1 MEKKKLGLSNKSQL
15 ELSKTVEG
23 GTVKQSFSHG
33 RVKSVAVEVKKVRTF
48 KKSDINSNE
57 SVKTEQIEQ
66 TEQTN
71 KKNIAVEEELN
82 RLKETEKTSSKISE
96 TKEDRLKKI
105 KEAAHSG
112 RIERESNFSSTDER
126 KFKNTNVYEKKKGA
140 EIKNVAEK
148 SSVDKLPI
156 QKENI
161 NIVNKDNVKEKTDEE
176 KSKKQNTKK
185 NRADLKKQLS
195 LGKSN
200 LRRQTGKITVQQAY
214 DDEERQR
221 SLASIRRAREKEK
234 KSLEIKSVTEGG
246 SKPIIRDVVVPEF
259 ITVQELANRM
269 AARVAEVV
277 KVLINNDIAATATQT
292 IDADTAELVVMEF
305 GHKPK
310 RISESDIEIGL
321 NTSKEEKSDAEPRPP
336 IVTVMGHVDH
346 GKTTLL
352 DALRN
357 TDVVSKEQGGITQHI
372 GAYQISKSESSK
384 ITFIDTPGHSAFSG
398 MRARGAKLT
407 DIVVLVVAADDG
419 VMPQTVEAIKHS
431 QAAKVPMIV
440 AVNKIDSKGADKDK
454 IVNELLKHDVVVEK
468 LGGEI
473 PVVEISAL
481 KKQNLES
488 LIENI
493 ILLSELLEL
502 KASKSQRAEGTI
514 LEAKREQGRGVVAS
528 IIQQR
533 GVLKKGDIV
542 VAGSQ
547 WGKIRAILNDK
558 GKSVDEL
565 NPSSPAEILGLND
578 VPIAGD
584 EIIVVESE
592 ARAREVSEYRKSVI
606 LKKKTTILS
615 RANSMENI
623 LKNIKSGE
631 KKILNVVI
639 KVDALG
645 SKEAIMGSIDKI
657 GNEEVDVQVL
667 LAGVGGVT
675 ETDVA
680 LASSN
685 EALII
690 GFNVRADLQAK
701 KMAKQQ
707 GVTIKYYSI
716 IYEIFDEIRTM
727 LSGMLPPLESE
738 KVLGYADIKQIFKI
752 SKLGKIAGCFVTE
765 GIIKRGTKIRV
776 LRDNV
781 VLHTG
786 ELDNLKRHSNEAK
799 EVSQGM
805 ECGISI
811 KDFHN
816 IQENDRIECF
826 DIESTPRDLEEN

>member
-33 RVKSVAVEVKKVRTF
+33 RVKSVAVEVKKVRKF
-48 KKSDINSNE
+48 KKNDTNFNEVSNVE
-57 SVKTEQIEQ
+57 IEKKPIEND
-66 TEQTN
+66 TGISKKEVTKIIEEKKKSLNNIETN
-71 KKNIAVEEELN
+71 EE
-82 RLKETEKTSSKISE
+82 
-96 TKEDRLKKI
+96 RLKKI

-112 RIERESNFSSTDER
+112 RIERENNFSSSD
-126 KFKNTNVYEKKKGA
+126 EKKFINKKTSGPDKKDVK
-140 EIKNVAEK
+140 ESIEK
-148 SSVDKLPI
+148 PTVKKSVSTIENMNSSV
-156 QKENI
+156 KETE
-161 NIVNKDNVKEKTDEE
+161 VQD
-176 KSKKQNTKK
+176 KSKKQGAKK

-234 KSLEIKSVTEGG
+234 KSLENKSISDTG
-246 SKPIIRDVVVPEF
+246 SKPIVREVVVPEF

-305 GHKPK
+305 GHKAK

-321 NTSKEEKSDAEPRPP
+321 DTTKEEKSDAQPRPP

-357 TDVVSKEQGGITQHI
+357 TDVVSKEHGGITQHI
-372 GAYQISKSESSK
+372 GAYQITNSEGNK

-431 QAAKVPMIV
+431 QSAKVPMIV
-440 AVNKIDSKGADKDK
+440 AVNKIDAQGADKDK
-454 IVNELLKHDVVVEK
+454 IVNELLKYNVVVEK
-468 LGGEI
+468 LGGEV

-481 KKQNLES
+481 KKQNLGS
-488 LIENI
+488 LLENI
-493 ILLSELLEL
+493 IILSELIDV
-502 KASKSQRAEGTI
+502 KASRTQRSEGTI
-514 LEAKREQGRGVVAS
+514 LEARREQGRGVVAS
-528 IIQQR
+528 VIQQR
-533 GVLKKGDIV
+533 GVLKKGDII

-547 WGKIRAILNDK
+547 WGKIRAILDDK
-558 GKSVDEL
+558 GKSQDILE
-565 NPSSPAEILGLND
+565 PSTPAEILGLND

-584 EIIVVESE
+584 EVIVVESE
-592 ARAREVSEYRKSVI
+592 ARAKEVSEYRKSVI

-631 KKILNVVI
+631 KNILNVI
-639 KVDALG
+639 MKTDALG
-645 SKEAIMGSIDKI
+645 SKEAIENSLVKI
-657 GNEEVDVQVL
+657 GNEEVDVQIL
-667 LAGVGGVT
+667 LAGVGGIT

-680 LASSN
+680 LASTN
-685 EALII
+685 QALII
-690 GFNVRADLQAK
+690 GFNVRADIQAK

-707 GVTIKYYSI
+707 GVTIKYYSV
-716 IYEIFDEIRTM
+716 IYEVFDEVRTL
-727 LSGMLPPLESE
+727 LSGMLPPIENE
-738 KVLGYADIKQIFKI
+738 KILGYAQIKQIFKI
-752 SKLGKIAGCFVTE
+752 SKLGKIAGCLVTE
-765 GIIKRGTKIRV
+765 GTIKRGTKIRV

-781 VLHTG
+781 VLHSG
-786 ELDNLKRHSNEAK
+786 DLDNLKRHNDDAK
-799 EVSQGM
+799 EVSEGM

-811 KDFHN
+811 KDFNN
-816 IQENDRIECF
+816 IQENDKIECF
-826 DIESTPRDLEEN
+826 YIESTPRKLKEN